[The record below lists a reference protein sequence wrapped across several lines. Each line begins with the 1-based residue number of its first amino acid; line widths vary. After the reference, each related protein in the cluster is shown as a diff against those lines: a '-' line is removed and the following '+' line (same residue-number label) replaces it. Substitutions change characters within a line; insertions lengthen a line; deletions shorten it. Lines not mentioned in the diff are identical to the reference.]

1 MAGDIIKQHNTNA
14 VKNLAATQAS
24 LGDNVDEGS
33 SPEPPAKGAKPAKPA
48 VGKNAWMDGD
58 LYHYWVETVFL
69 PYTEELRRTG
79 KILLII
85 DNFSGH
91 TRVIAAECALTA
103 TLSAEESPNNPTHA
117 TLQGALKAAAG
128 GQPQPKLLKKV
139 TPATLQRAGAAL
151 ETTAKAEEKK
161 EQQVN
166 KAQEEV
172 ANAKCRK
179 TELAEAV
186 AEAELSVLGAH
197 VKVADAKIAAGQ
209 DSSAR
214 ERQDARDEMSVFD
227 SNDSE
232 EGEDEIEE
240 EEKDGEHGED
250 ELNPCLHR

>member
-1 MAGDIIKQHNTNA
+1 MTSEDESSLAKYVLIWADRGLALSKRAVKKHALDIIKSRDYDKDPVAKIWIKRGKMSRKWFRGFMRRH
-14 VKNLAATQAS
+14 
-24 LGDNVDEGS
+24 
-33 SPEPPAKGAKPAKPA
+33 PELRAQ
-48 VGKNAWMDGD
+48 KNAWMDGD

-85 DNFSGH
+85 DNFS
-91 TRVIAAECALTA
+91 
-103 TLSAEESPNNPTHA
+103 AEESPDNPAHA
-117 TLQGALKAAAG
+117 TLQGALQAAAG
-128 GQPQPKLLKKV
+128 GQPEPKLPKKV
-139 TPATLQRAGAAL
+139 RPATLQRAGAAL
-151 ETTAKAEEKK
+151 ETAAKAEEKK

-166 KAQEEV
+166 KAEEEV

-214 ERQDARDEMSVFD
+214 ERQDARDEMRVFD
-227 SNDSE
+227 SSDSE
-232 EGEDEIEE
+232 EGEDEIEKE
-240 EEKDGEHGED
+240 
-250 ELNPCLHR
+250 